1 MGSGYCPCACR
12 DCFEVAIGNGDGPAL
27 CWECEESG
35 CDDSG
40 ESECCAECGYDST
53 DYEAAPLEGEQ
64 IAEDDT

>member
-12 DCFEVAIGNGDGPAL
+12 DCFDGPAL

-53 DYEAAPLEGEQ
+53 DDEAAPLEGEQ